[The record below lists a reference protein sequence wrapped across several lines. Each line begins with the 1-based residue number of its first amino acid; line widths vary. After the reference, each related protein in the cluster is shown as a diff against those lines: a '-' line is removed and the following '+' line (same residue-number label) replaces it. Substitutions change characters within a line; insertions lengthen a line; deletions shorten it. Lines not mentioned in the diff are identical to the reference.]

1 MGERV
6 APFAVL
12 RNGEDIQDVRVRSG
26 VDPHISY
33 SMHYSVFDAA
43 IAAGATLEELSKLES
58 YPKPFLAKLVAWHNF
73 HSLIELHGQ
82 DAANSKR

>member
-1 MGERV
+1 
-6 APFAVL
+6 
-12 RNGEDIQDVRVRSG
+12 VRVRNA

-33 SMHYSVFDAA
+33 SVHYSVWDAA

-58 YPKPFLAKLVAWHNF
+58 YPKAFLAKLVAWHNF

-82 DAANSKR
+82 DASSSKK